1 MIGIVGSGQFFVS
14 PILIRRQDEVELNFE
29 IRVKYTNM
37 CERGSWVFRRRIH
50 VARHLL
56 DNLTTTLPLSTLLP
70 SPFYTVALRD
80 DTRLRRPV
88 AFSFSLF
95 LYFSLYRQIRATV
108 RIYYPR
114 NEQYTHHAIR
124 QAGNCIVLSRITN
137 ISLHLLKFLY
147 QFFVTHASFG
157 RLPRTWPSFSNLGS
171 NFTIDF
177 LPR

>member
-1 MIGIVGSGQFFVS
+1 M
-14 PILIRRQDEVELNFE
+14 
-29 IRVKYTNM
+29 KYIYIYVNTR
-37 CERGSWVFRRRIH
+37 ERGSWVFRRWIH

-95 LYFSLYRQIRATV
+95 FFLYFSLYRQIRATV

-114 NEQYTHHAIR
+114 NERYAHDAIR
-124 QAGNCIVLSRITN
+124 QAGNCIVLSAITN
-137 ISLHLLKFLY
+137 FPYTHWNFY
-147 QFFVTHASFG
+147 TNFVTYAPLG
-157 RLPRTWPSFSNLGS
+157 RLPRTWPSLSNLGS